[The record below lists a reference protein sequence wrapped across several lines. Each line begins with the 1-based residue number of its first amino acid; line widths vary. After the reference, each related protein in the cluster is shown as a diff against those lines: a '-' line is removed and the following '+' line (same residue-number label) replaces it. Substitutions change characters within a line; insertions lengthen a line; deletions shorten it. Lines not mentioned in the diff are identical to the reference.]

1 MTNHSKSE
9 KSREKEEKNKDNSVN
24 DDNFDPSISKNKF
37 DWDFILEREWSRTKK

>member
-1 MTNHSKSE
+1 MTNQPKSE

-24 DDNFDPSISKNKF
+24 DDTFDPSISKNKF